1 MTTVVDRALPERAR
15 VVVVG
20 GGVVGAS
27 TAYHLAHLGW
37 SDVLLLEQGTLSCG
51 TTWHAAGLVGLLRAS
66 ESGTR
71 LVQYSADLYA
81 RLEDE
86 TGLGTGYRPCG
97 GLIVARTEDR
107 MTALRRTA
115 ATAAAY
121 DLECELLTPEQA
133 GERYPLLR
141 TDDLVG
147 AVWLPGDGTANPT
160 DLTQSLAKGARQLG
174 VTVRERVR
182 VTGFDVAQDPAA
194 PGGRRVRGVRTDAG
208 DVECEVV
215 VNCAGQWAK
224 AVGAMAGVGVPLH
237 SAEHFYVVT
246 DQVEGVAPGLP
257 ILRDPDGWTYV
268 KEEVG
273 GLVVGGF
280 EPEAKPWVSPE
291 QIPYPFEFQLLDEDW
306 EHFSVLMESALHRL
320 PVLERTGIRTF
331 YNGPESFTPDNHF
344 ILGES
349 PEVAGFFVGAGFN
362 SVGIASAGGAGRALA
377 EWVVA
382 GEPQEDLALVDIRR
396 FAPFHASTPWLRERV
411 SEVLGLHYAVPWPN
425 RELDSARPFR
435 CSPVHDRLAA
445 AGAWFGSKMGWE
457 RPNYIAPQGTSPRDV
472 AATYGWGRQP
482 WHDWVDAE
490 QRAARE
496 AVALFDQTSFGKLRV
511 HGPDALALLHLV
523 CTADVDRPVGSAVYT
538 GMLNARG
545 GYEADVT
552 ATRVA
557 DDEWLVVTSAGSP
570 VRDADWLRRHVAPG
584 WRVAVEDVTTAHA
597 VFGVMGPRSRDLL
610 GRVTGADLGP
620 DAFPFAT
627 SRVLDVG
634 PALVRATRMTY
645 VGELG
650 WELTVPTELATNVWD
665 RLVTAGSDLGL
676 RLAGYYAINA
686 LRLDKGYRAFG
697 PELGPDRTP
706 VEAGLTFTCDLAG
719 DRPFVGREVVE
730 RQRARGPVRRLASFV
745 VDDPDAVLWGGE
757 LLLRD
762 GRPVGQVTSA
772 APSATLGAA
781 VGLAWV
787 WDPDGAPGAP

>member
-1 MTTVVDRALPERAR
+1 M
-15 VVVVG
+15 VVVG

-27 TAYHLAHLGW
+27 TAYHLAHLGET
-37 SDVLLLEQGTLSCG
+37 DVLLLEQGTLSCG

-147 AVWLPGDGTANPT
+147 GD
-160 DLTQSLAKGARQLG
+160 LAAGRRHRQPHRPDPVPRQGRPPARGARCG
-174 VTVRERVR
+174 NGCGSPGSTWS
-182 VTGFDVAQDPAA
+182 QDPAA
-194 PGGRRVRGVRTDAG
+194 PGGRRVRGVRTDARG
-208 DVECEVV
+208 RRVRGRRQLRRPV
-215 VNCAGQWAK
+215 GQGRRRDGGGRRA
-224 AVGAMAGVGVPLH
+224 AALGRALLRRH
-237 SAEHFYVVT
+237 R
-246 DQVEGVAPGLP
+246 PGRGRRAASLP

-291 QIPYPFEFQLLDEDW
+291 EIPYPFEFQLLDEDW

-320 PVLERTGIRTF
+320 PVLERTGIRKF
-331 YNGPESFTPDNHF
+331 YNGPESFTPDNQF

-457 RPNYIAPQGTSPRDV
+457 RPNYIAPQGTAPRDV

-584 WRVAVEDVTTAHA
+584 WRVAVEDVTTAYA

-610 GRVTGADLGP
+610 GRVTGADLGAE
-620 DAFPFAT
+620 AFPFAT

-634 PALVRATRMTY
+634 PGPRAGDPDDLRRRA
-645 VGELG
+645 GLG
-650 WELTVPTELATNVWD
+650 ADGAD
-665 RLVTAGSDLGL
+665 RAGHE
-676 RLAGYYAINA
+676 R
-686 LRLDKGYRAFG
+686 
-697 PELGPDRTP
+697 LGPTRHRRERP
-706 VEAGLTFTCDLAG
+706 RPAAGG
-719 DRPFVGREVVE
+719 
-730 RQRARGPVRRLASFV
+730 
-745 VDDPDAVLWGGE
+745 
-757 LLLRD
+757 LLRHQ
-762 GRPVGQVTSA
+762 RPAARQGLPQPS
-772 APSATLGAA
+772 APSSART
-781 VGLAWV
+781 
-787 WDPDGAPGAP
+787 APRSRRG